1 MKLVHF
7 QHTEALIG
15 LLLIP
20 LLAVLFWGVIR
31 WKKNTVKKIG
41 DVKLVKELI
50 SDYSSAHF
58 ITKFVMAAVALAVII
73 LGAASLQKP
82 GNMDPVERKGVDV
95 VIALDVSK
103 SMLAQ
108 DIKPNRLE
116 VARQFVYKLMDE
128 LKDDRVGL
136 VLFAGRAYMQMPLT
150 TDHSAAKMYVQTAGP
165 EVVPTQGTV
174 IADALKMSGSA
185 FNSKERKYK
194 AIILITDGEDHDPEA
209 LKTSLEMAD
218 NAVLVNTI
226 GIGSAEGSPIV
237 DPMTNE
243 FKKDE
248 NGQTIISKLNE
259 PELQQLAQ
267 TTKGIYIHLI
277 DTNDAVKKI
286 MAQLNTI
293 QGTILED
300 SAFKN
305 YKHYFQWFIAAALI
319 LLIVEFFF
327 PERKWKIA

>member
-1 MKLVHF
+1 MHF
-7 QHTEALIG
+7 QHTEVLAG

-20 LLAVLFWGVIR
+20 LLGLLFFAVIR
-31 WKKNTVKKIG
+31 WKKQTSKKIG
-41 DVKLVKELI
+41 DEGLVKELI
-50 SDYSSAHF
+50 KGYSPANF
-58 ITKFVMAAVALAVII
+58 LIKFVFLCIALCCVI
-73 LGAASLQKP
+73 LAAASLQKP
-82 GNMDPVERKGVDV
+82 GSMDAVERKGVDV

-116 VARQFVYKLMDE
+116 VARQFIYKLMDE

-165 EVVPTQGTV
+165 QVVPSQGTV
-174 IADALKMSGSA
+174 IAEALKMSSSA

-209 LKTSLEMAD
+209 LKTSLEIAD
-218 NAVLVNTI
+218 NAVIVNTV
-226 GIGSAEGSPIV
+226 GIGSPEGAPIA
-237 DPMTNE
+237 DPITNE
-243 FKKDE
+243 YKKDE
-248 NGQTIISKLNE
+248 TGQTIISKLNE
-259 PELQQLAQ
+259 AELQQIAQ
-267 TTKGIYIHLI
+267 TTKGIYIRLI
-277 DTNDAVKKI
+277 DPQDAISKI
-286 MAQLNTI
+286 MAQLKTI

-305 YKHYFQWFIAAALI
+305 YTHYFQWFVAAALL
-319 LLIVEFFF
+319 LLIIEFFF
-327 PERKWKIA
+327 PERKWKLA

>member
-1 MKLVHF
+1 MHF
-7 QHTEALIG
+7 QHTEVLMGLMLLPLLG
-15 LLLIP
+15 LL
-20 LLAVLFWGVIR
+20 FYSVIR
-31 WKKNTVKKIG
+31 WKKQTLKKIG
-41 DVKLVKELI
+41 DEGLVKELI
-50 SDYSSAHF
+50 RGYSSINF
-58 ITKFVMAAVALAVII
+58 LTKFIFLCIALSAVIFA
-73 LGAASLQKP
+73 AASLQKP
-82 GNMDPVERKGVDV
+82 GAMDAVERKGVDV

-116 VARQFVYKLMDE
+116 VARQFIYKLMDE

-165 EVVPTQGTV
+165 EVVPSQGTV
-174 IADALKMSGSA
+174 IAEALKMSASA

-218 NAVLVNTI
+218 NAVLVDAI
-226 GIGSAEGSPIV
+226 GIGSPEGAPIA

-243 FKKDE
+243 FKKDQ
-248 NGQTIISKLNE
+248 NGQTIVSKLNE
-259 PELQQLAQ
+259 SELQQIAQ
-267 TTKGIYIHLI
+267 TTKGMYIRLI
-277 DTNDAVKKI
+277 EPQDALNKI
-286 MAQLNTI
+286 MAQLKGI

-305 YKHYFQWFIAAALI
+305 YKHYFQWFVAGALFLLI
-319 LLIVEFFF
+319 LEFFF
-327 PERKWKIA
+327 PERKMKIAA